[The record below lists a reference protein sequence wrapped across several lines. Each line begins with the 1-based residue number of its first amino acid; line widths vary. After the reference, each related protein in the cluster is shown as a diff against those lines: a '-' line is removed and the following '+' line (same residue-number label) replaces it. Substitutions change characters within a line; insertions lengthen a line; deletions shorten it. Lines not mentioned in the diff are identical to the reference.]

1 MTTTKGGQR
10 TSSFAYCSW
19 HQGYTRTARLV
30 RIPADQ
36 GSGSGTPGLFAC
48 ASCRHAYDLVPIS
61 EQP

>member
-1 MTTTKGGQR
+1 MTTTKDGQR

-36 GSGSGTPGLFAC
+36 GSGSGTPGLHAC
-48 ASCRHAYDLVPIS
+48 APCRHAYDLEPIS
-61 EQP
+61 ERP